1 MFFVCGF
8 LVVFFLTN
16 VSLVAF
22 SSRSLV
28 KIHRGVCAPTLAAES
43 GVDELPR
50 CGPCSSHLCQHWGR
64 DTGGIIS
71 PTDVAPPLTTTSEW
85 QCLCVGDTETD

>member
-1 MFFVCGF
+1 MFFVCF
-8 LVVFFLTN
+8 FVFTN

-85 QCLCVGDTETD
+85 QRLCIGDTETD